1 MGYGGTLHLG
11 RLFEAIGFA
20 LGLSSGHL
28 FTTWLGN
35 LHIYWNNIYIYMCI
49 HDIIIYYLYKIK
61 VYIYLY
67 NLKRD
72 IGVFIA
78 K

>member
-35 LHIYWNNIYIYMCI
+35 LHIYWNNIYIYV
-49 HDIIIYYLYKIK
+49 HT
-61 VYIYLY
+61 
-67 NLKRD
+67 
-72 IGVFIA
+72 
-78 K
+78 